1 MKYSLR
7 NWFFLALFFGGTIP
21 LGAQLDI
28 PTISQNKTIKL
39 LFNERSIDGEQKQS
53 MGLLPLFFL
62 RGDSVGEFLD
72 LSSASIGESVRY
84 HKIVLPKNLAINSA
98 YGYFFNHH
106 LENTFA
112 PYHTLFLIENPTQLH
127 RKKTVI
133 WIDRNHDF
141 DFTNDKPDT
150 LGSGKSSI
158 LKLTSNHHSLG
169 VELEPFPYQ
178 QFKQFARMSE
188 EAILLQ
194 QGKRTYV
201 GSRFSMKELR
211 WNLWSAKVIFEY
223 DTLEIGIKDV
233 NCNGKYNDLGIDK
246 VFVKSA
252 SGSIF
257 QAQNSV
263 VVSKIT
269 ELFWMGNSFEIKMMD
284 SDLENIELTKIQ
296 SKENEFSLSVGKK
309 MPRFRFCVAEKPV
322 HKMQIRRVKSQY
334 VFIYVWS
341 AENENFIADTATL
354 HQVQRTLPDNF
365 KILML
370 NHGGSGKYV
379 YRYNKRYETNFL
391 QGFCSPKI
399 AKKLKLQSMPQS
411 FLLDSRH
418 NIIKIG
424 MNAKQIQR
432 FIAKNTLSK

>member
-1 MKYSLR
+1 MGNTVR
-7 NWFFLALFFGGTIP
+7 NWLLSVFFFGGTWT
-21 LGAQLDI
+21 LLAQINI
-28 PTISQNKTIKL
+28 PTISQNSTIQL
-39 LFNERSIDGEQKQS
+39 SFLDRSIDGEQKQS

-72 LSSASIGESVRY
+72 LSSATFGESVRY
-84 HKIVLPKNLAINSA
+84 HKIVPPKNLAINSA

-106 LENTFA
+106 LENNFS
-112 PYHTLFLIENPTQLH
+112 PYHTMFLIENPSQIH
-127 RKKTVI
+127 RKRTLI

-141 DFTNDKPDT
+141 DFTNDIPDT
-150 LGSGKSSI
+150 LNSGKSAV
-158 LKLTSNHHSLG
+158 LALTQNKHSLG
-169 VELEPFPYQ
+169 VEIEPFPYQ
-178 QFKQFARMSE
+178 QFQQFAKMSQ

-194 QGKRTYV
+194 QGNRTFV
-201 GSRFSMKELR
+201 GSRFSLKEIR
-211 WNLWSAKVIFEY
+211 WNLWSAKVIFDG

-252 SGSIF
+252 SNNIF

-263 VVSKIT
+263 IVAKKT
-269 ELFWMGNSFEIKMMD
+269 ELFWMGNSFELKIYD
-284 SDLENIELTKIQ
+284 SDLEKVELTKIQ

-309 MPRFRFCVAEKPV
+309 IPRFRFCVAEKPV
-322 HKMQIRRVKSQY
+322 HKKQIRRIKSQY
-334 VFIYVWS
+334 LFVYVWS
-341 AENENFIADTATL
+341 ADNENFISDSAIL
-354 HQVQRTLPDNF
+354 HQIQRTIPENF

-424 MNAKQIQR
+424 MNAKQFQR

>member
-1 MKYSLR
+1 MLR
-7 NWFFLALFFGGTIP
+7 NCFFWVLFFGGT
-21 LGAQLDI
+21 LTLFSQTEI
-28 PTISQNKTIKL
+28 PTISQNSTIHL
-39 LFNERSIDGEQKQS
+39 SFNERSIDGEQKQS

-72 LSSASIGESVRY
+72 LSSATIGESVRH

-106 LENTFA
+106 LENRFA
-112 PYHTLFLIENPTQLH
+112 PYHTLFLVENPTQLH
-127 RKKTVI
+127 RKRTLI

-141 DFTNDKPDT
+141 DFTNDLPDT
-150 LGSGKSSI
+150 LNYGKSAV
-158 LKLTSNHHSLG
+158 LALTKNKHSLG
-169 VELEPFPYQ
+169 VEIEPFPYQ
-178 QFKQFARMSE
+178 QFKQFAKMSE

-201 GSRFSMKELR
+201 GSRFSMKEVR
-211 WNLWSAKVIFEY
+211 WNLWSSKVIFEG

-233 NCNGKYNDLGIDK
+233 NCNGKYNDVGIDK

-252 SGSIF
+252 YNNIF

-263 VVSKIT
+263 VVSKKT
-269 ELFWMGNSFEIKMMD
+269 ELFWMGNSFDLKIMD
-284 SDLENIELTKIQ
+284 SDLETVELTKIQ

-309 MPRFRFCVAEKPV
+309 IPRFRFCVAEKPV
-322 HKMQIRRVKSQY
+322 HKKQIRRLKSEY
-334 VFIYVWS
+334 LFVYVWS
-341 AENENFIADTATL
+341 AENENFISDSAVL
-354 HQVQRTLPDNF
+354 HQIQRTLPENF

-411 FLLDSRH
+411 FLLDSRQ

-424 MNAKQIQR
+424 MNAKQFQR